1 VRNAPENHP
10 KRILICARFVSQM
23 ASAKAA
29 EIRAALAGLV
39 NLGDLMLS
47 DLRTLDPGMKKE
59 DREIVRKV
67 LKEKGISFGNKY
79 QSWYTEA
86 FRTVK
91 QLLPDRLAEFASY
104 YQIDSKRKV
113 VNVQTYAI
121 QDWLMGVRMDE
132 DVFGKKP
139 FDELGPVAM
148 RFQSQLQILK
158 SANARFDSLLFD
170 IRQLVQADLFDSE
183 VDVGRELLRS
193 GFLRP
198 AGVVA
203 GVVLEK
209 HLAEVCESHNIVIRK
224 KNPTISDFNDALKAG
239 DAIDVPTWRF
249 IQHLGDL
256 RNLCGHN
263 KDREPTRDK
272 TTELLDG
279 VAKIMKSMF

>member
-1 VRNAPENHP
+1 
-10 KRILICARFVSQM
+10 M
-23 ASAKAA
+23 ASAKAT
-29 EIRAALAGLV
+29 EIRAALEGLV
-39 NLGDLMLS
+39 NLGDLMLA
-47 DLRTLDPGMKKE
+47 DLSTLDPGMKKE
-59 DREIVRKV
+59 DRENLRKV
-67 LKEKGISFGNKY
+67 LKEKGISFGTKY
-79 QSWYTEA
+79 QGWYTEA

-113 VNVQTYAI
+113 VNVQTFTI
-121 QDWLMGVRMDE
+121 QDWLMGIRAVE
-132 DVFGKKP
+132 DVFGKKA

-193 GFLRP
+193 GFLRA

-203 GVVLEK
+203 GVVLVK
-209 HLAEVCESHNIVIRK
+209 HLSEVCESHNIVIRK
-224 KNPTISDFNDALKAG
+224 KNPTISDFNDALKAS

-263 KDREPTRDK
+263 KDREPTPDE
-272 TTELLDG
+272 TTEVLDG
-279 VAKIMKSMF
+279 VAKIVKSLF